1 MAETLE
7 NTIFKVRADSK
18 SNWDYPNN
26 PTLQERELAV
36 DLTQCDFKIGTGA
49 AWGDTNYFIAR
60 NATVTAARNTAT
72 AAQNTANSAQNTA
85 NRALQ
90 IAQNASGR
98 TVSYEWSDLYD
109 RGNIDVTAEV
119 LEKRNFEYELIKH
132 AVLGCTFTFDCI
144 GPREESN
151 IIKIRFATG
160 DNDTTLV
167 SPYFTK
173 EITDGKYL
181 VSIEQH
187 NDTGLVTT
195 DYEQGVITFVSGVF
209 VEIEILNGIWF
220 KVEVTKIM

>member
-18 SNWDYPNN
+18 SNWDTNN
-26 PTLQERELAV
+26 PALQERELAA

-49 AWGDTNYFIAR
+49 AWNNTNYFIAR
-60 NATVTAARNTAT
+60 NATVTAARDTAT
-72 AAQNTANSAQNTA
+72 AAQNTANTAQNTA

-98 TVSYEWSDLYD
+98 TVNYDWSDLYD
-109 RGNIDVTAEV
+109 HGNIDVTAEI

-132 AVLGCTFTFDCI
+132 SVLGCTFTFAYI

-151 IIKIRFATG
+151 IIKIRFVTG
-160 DNDTTLV
+160 DADTTLV
-167 SPYFTK
+167 SPYFAK

-181 VSIEQH
+181 VAIEQH
-187 NDTGLVTT
+187 NDTGLATT
-195 DYEQGVITFVSGVF
+195 DYDNGTISFASGVF
-209 VEIEILNGIWF
+209 VEIEILNGMWF